1 MGKTVRFLLVQG
13 PLLPPCDS
21 NTRDQARSRPIGGSE
36 RLQARLSP
44 VCGLGQVFQVRLAAM
59 ASCAK
64 AVTLSKRVAALE
76 KQFSELGEWAILAAT
91 HRATMPMLV
100 RWSEISA

>member
-1 MGKTVRFLLVQG
+1 
-13 PLLPPCDS
+13 
-21 NTRDQARSRPIGGSE
+21 
-36 RLQARLSP
+36 
-44 VCGLGQVFQVRLAAM
+44 M

-91 HRATMPMLV
+91 HSATMPMVV